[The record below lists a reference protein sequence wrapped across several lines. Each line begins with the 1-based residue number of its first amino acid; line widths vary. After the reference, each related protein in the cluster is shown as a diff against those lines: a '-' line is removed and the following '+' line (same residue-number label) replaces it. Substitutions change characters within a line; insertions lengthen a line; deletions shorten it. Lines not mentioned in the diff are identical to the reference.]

1 MKAPFKVSILLC
13 FFLLS
18 SCYESL
24 DFNQVDKYVFK
35 PVFSADLTYFAVIP
49 AQIFDSS
56 GNQQYSIS
64 GSTQFKALDNNYFQ
78 EGLVKLDFNAE
89 VKNEFDRK
97 VTIQVDFLNNSDVV
111 VYSFTPIIV
120 EAGDLNFIFLEEI
133 EVASHPAILNT
144 TKVNILTTI
153 ENTGTQ
159 MDPNDISELVF
170 KSSVTLFIESG
181 I

>member
-1 MKAPFKVSILLC
+1 MQSLKKISMLLC
-13 FFLLS
+13 FFVLT

-24 DFNQVDKYVFK
+24 DFNQVDEYVTK
-35 PVFSADLTYFAVIP
+35 PVFTAALAYFTVVP
-49 AQIFDSS
+49 AQFFDSN
-56 GNQQYSIS
+56 GIQQSSIS
-64 GSTQFKALDNNYFQ
+64 DRTQFKVLDNNYFQ
-78 EGLVKLDFNAE
+78 KGLVQLDFNAE
-89 VKNEFDRK
+89 IKNLFDRK
-97 VTIQVDFLNNSDVV
+97 VTIQVDFLNNSDIV

-120 EAGDLNFIFLEEI
+120 EAGDLNLIFLEEI

-153 ENTGTQ
+153 ENTGAQ

>member
-1 MKAPFKVSILLC
+1 MFLC
-13 FFLLS
+13 FFVLS

-24 DFNQVDKYVFK
+24 DFNQVDDYVSK
-35 PVFSADLTYFAVIP
+35 PVFTSAFTYFTLVP
-49 AQIFDSS
+49 AQFFDSN
-56 GNQQYSIS
+56 GTQKNSIS
-64 GSTQFKALDNNYFQ
+64 DITNFYGFQNTYVKDN
-78 EGLVKLDFNAE
+78 LVKLDFSAE
-89 VKNEFDRK
+89 IKNEFDRE
-97 VTIQVDFLNNSDVV
+97 VTIQVDFLNNSDIV

-120 EAGDLNFIFLEEI
+120 EAGDLNLIFLEEI